1 MNLRDIVFGTWK
13 FHSKVVNRET
23 KAIVNSQE
31 KPVDILKEAYPSLHF
46 DAHKREHIL
55 NKILDVLDKRMN
67 ESRTEEKLKA
77 ESEAIYKA
85 IQLEEKEA
93 DEFSTVVDSIVS
105 ETNKGVKKGKK

>member
-1 MNLRDIVFGTWK
+1 MNLRDIIFGTWK

-31 KPVDILKEAYPSLHF
+31 KPIDILKEAYPSLHF
-46 DAHKREHIL
+46 DAHKREYIL

-105 ETNKGVKKGKK
+105 ETNKGAKKGKK